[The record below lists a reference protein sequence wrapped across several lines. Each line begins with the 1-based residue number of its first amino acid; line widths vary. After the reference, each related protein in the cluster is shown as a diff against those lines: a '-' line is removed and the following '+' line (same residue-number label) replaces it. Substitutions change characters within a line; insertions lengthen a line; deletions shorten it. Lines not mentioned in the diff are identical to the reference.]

1 MAKQSDTSHVGD
13 WGSPSGRIT
22 WLLGQH
28 WSGSRSK
35 MAAAIEM
42 ATSSVIKVVTG
53 QQEPGRDFLAAVAKH
68 TEISANW
75 LLTGRGNPFENTGM
89 PVAERALS
97 RTPVDST
104 ERIAGYPHLF
114 SKSRYW
120 IRVQRDEPIVRDA
133 GERVQASDL
142 LLIETKR
149 KQFPPLN
156 QLIERLCVV
165 ELANVEAKCQLASV
179 TWREADIDTG
189 AEHLEADTFGSRT
202 GATDRII
209 IDASPSGDLSVSRHR
224 VRLKTGKARK
234 LQPDESTDWPVT
246 VRYDQIVG
254 ICLLVVRD
262 FEQRL
267 LIPL

>member
-1 MAKQSDTSHVGD
+1 
-13 WGSPSGRIT
+13 
-22 WLLGQH
+22 
-28 WSGSRSK
+28 

-75 LLTGRGNPFENTGM
+75 LLTGRGNPLENMGM
-89 PVAERALS
+89 PVVERALP

-120 IRVQRDEPIVRDA
+120 IRVRRDEPIVGDS
-133 GERVQASDL
+133 GENVKVGDL

-149 KQFPPLN
+149 KQFLPAH
-156 QLIERLCVV
+156 QLTERLCVV
-165 ELANVEAKCQLASV
+165 ATEGGTGAHCHLASV

-209 IDASPSGDLSVSRHR
+209 IDSSPSGDLSVSRHR
-224 VRLKTGKARK
+224 VRLAKTGKARK
-234 LQPDESTDWPVT
+234 VQQDESTDWPVT

-254 ICLLVVRD
+254 ICLLLVRD
-262 FEQRL
+262 FDR
-267 LIPL
+267 